1 MTRQTSFTS
10 APLSRRMVLRRAALA
25 GIGTSALACGLQP
38 LVFAPRALAETAPG
52 GLAALWPKAA
62 FGAKSQNDA
71 LQALFGSTSF
81 ETSDKITLNA
91 PAIAANG
98 AAVPIDIDASAIP
111 GATMLAILV
120 PDNPF
125 ALCAA
130 YPLTVDDQPRVSTRL
145 KMAKTSQVIAVV
157 QAGGKLYGASQ
168 QVKVTLG
175 GCGG

>member
-1 MTRQTSFTS
+1 LTRHQTFIS
-10 APLSRRMVLRRAALA
+10 APLSRRAVLRRGAMA
-25 GIGTSALACGLQP
+25 GIGAGALASGLGT
-38 LVFAPRALAETAPG
+38 LALAPAAAAETTPTS
-52 GLAALWPKAA
+52 LAALWPKAA
-62 FGAKSQNDA
+62 FSAKSQNDA

-81 ETSDKITLNA
+81 ETSSKITLNA

-111 GATMLAILV
+111 GVTMLAILV

-130 YPLTVDDQPRVSTRL
+130 YPLTADDQPSVSTRL

>member
-1 MTRQTSFTS
+1 MTCDQTFIS
-10 APLSRRMVLRRAALA
+10 AALSRRTVLRRGVLVGAGALTSGFGTLALMRLAAA
-25 GIGTSALACGLQP
+25 DTTPSN
-38 LVFAPRALAETAPG
+38 
-52 GLAALWPKAA
+52 LAALWPKAA
-62 FGAKSQNDA
+62 FGAKNQDDA
-71 LQALFGSTSF
+71 LQALFGSVSF
-81 ETSDKITLNA
+81 QASNAIMLNA

-98 AAVPIDIDASAIP
+98 AAVPIDVDASAIP

-120 PDNPF
+120 PENPF

-130 YPLTVDDQPRVSTRL
+130 YPLTANVLPRVSTRL
-145 KMAKTSQVIAVV
+145 KMAKTSQVIVVV